1 MKLEQIIEGLIG
13 TKKFKKFAWDY
24 FEQYMFDQNFV
35 LLGSGAQA
43 RVYGHPNKNYVYK
56 VYDNDIAYDDFVS
69 YCLTHNNPHLPL
81 IIKQPVLLSK
91 FFTDRTTQQNFT
103 IVRIERLYELSEQE
117 SVFYNAKLQYNI
129 YMYIRF
135 GDNQV
140 FRDHYVDNKAYR
152 GLNDYLNEYPEFQ
165 FKSIFLLLVELKKSL
180 GHYVDIS
187 KGNIL
192 KRKDGT
198 IVIADPLSADLT
210 NQPTMFD

>member
-1 MKLEQIIEGLIG
+1 M
-13 TKKFKKFAWDY
+13 
-24 FEQYMFDQNFV
+24 
-35 LLGSGAQA
+35 
-43 RVYGHPNKNYVYK
+43 
-56 VYDNDIAYDDFVS
+56 
-69 YCLTHNNPHLPL
+69 
-81 IIKQPVLLSK
+81 
-91 FFTDRTTQQNFT
+91 
-103 IVRIERLYELSEQE
+103 
-117 SVFYNAKLQYNI
+117 
-129 YMYIRF
+129 RF
-135 GDNQV
+135 GDTQI
-140 FRDHYVDNKAYR
+140 FKDHYVDNKAYR